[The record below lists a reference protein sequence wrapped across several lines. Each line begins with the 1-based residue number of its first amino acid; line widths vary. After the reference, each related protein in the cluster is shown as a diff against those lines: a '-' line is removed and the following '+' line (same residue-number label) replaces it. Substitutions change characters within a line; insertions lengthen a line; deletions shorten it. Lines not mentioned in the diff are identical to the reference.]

1 MEMKAYIYKDDLGN
15 DIQVEDIPEEMKEQA
30 EEYRMAM
37 IEAIAET
44 DEELM
49 MLYLEG
55 EELTVE
61 QLKKAL
67 RAATI
72 NVQIIP
78 VLCGSAYKNKGVQRL
93 LDAVL
98 DYLPAPTDIASIKGI
113 IPGTGEEVERH
124 SSDDEPFSAL
134 AFKIMSDPYV
144 GKLAYFRVYSG
155 TMNSGS
161 YVLNS
166 TKNKKERVGRILQM
180 HANHRQE
187 IDKVYSGDIAAAV
200 GLKITTT
207 GDTLCD
213 DQHPVILESMVFP
226 EPVISVAV
234 EPKTKAGQEKM
245 GIALSKL
252 AEEDPTFKTYT
263 SRNRSTIISG
273 MENSIW
279 RL

>member
-1 MEMKAYIYKDDLGN
+1 M
-15 DIQVEDIPEEMKEQA
+15 
-30 EEYRMAM
+30 
-37 IEAIAET
+37 
-44 DEELM
+44 
-49 MLYLEG
+49 
-55 EELTVE
+55 
-61 QLKKAL
+61 
-67 RAATI
+67 
-72 NVQIIP
+72 
-78 VLCGSAYKNKGVQRL
+78 

-234 EPKTKAGQEKM
+234 EPKTKAGQE
-245 GIALSKL
+245 
-252 AEEDPTFKTYT
+252 
-263 SRNRSTIISG
+263 R
-273 MENSIW
+273 W
-279 RL
+279 V